1 MQARQALNAKDKRD
15 WVRLARC
22 EGIGPV
28 TFFGLVSRFGTPRA
42 ALSALPDLLKQ
53 GRGKAIGLIS
63 NDQAEDEIAATA
75 ARGAT
80 ILAACEPGFPKGLA
94 ALTPPPPI
102 ISVCGQL
109 ELLQKN
115 MVGIVGARNASA
127 AGLRLAREFAGG
139 LGRAGYVIASGLARG
154 IDGAAHSASLA
165 TGTIGV
171 LAGGLD
177 HIYPPEHESLYHQ
190 IREEGVLVSESPLFA
205 KVHARDFPRRNRI
218 ISGLSL
224 GTLIVEA
231 EARSGS
237 LITARFAAEQGR
249 EVMAVPGSPL
259 DPRAAG
265 PNSLIRDGA
274 HLVTCVDDILECLG
288 SVKGFQEEKNL
299 PYLHDTSGVSISPE
313 ALDRVAALLSPV
325 PMSLADLAADTG
337 LPWRTIAAIV
347 VELELSGRA
356 VTQVGGL
363 VSSPV

>member
-1 MQARQALNAKDKRD
+1 M
-15 WVRLARC
+15 
-22 EGIGPV
+22 
-28 TFFGLVSRFGTPRA
+28 
-42 ALSALPDLLKQ
+42 
-53 GRGKAIGLIS
+53 
-63 NDQAEDEIAATA
+63 
-75 ARGAT
+75 
-80 ILAACEPGFPKGLA
+80 
-94 ALTPPPPI
+94 
-102 ISVCGQL
+102 
-109 ELLQKN
+109 
-115 MVGIVGARNASA
+115 
-127 AGLRLAREFAGG
+127 
-139 LGRAGYVIASGLARG
+139 
-154 IDGAAHSASLA
+154 A

-265 PNSLIRDGA
+265 PNSLIKDGA
-274 HLVTCVDDILECLG
+274 HLVTSVDDVLECLG
-288 SVKGFQEEKNL
+288 SLKGFQEEKNL
-299 PYLHDTSGVSISPE
+299 PYLHAPDGIAINPE

-325 PMSLADLAADTG
+325 PISLADLAADTG

-347 VELELSGRA
+347 VELELSERA
-356 VTQVGGL
+356 ITQAGGL